1 MAAIGMMLQA
11 FPSAQSSITADS
23 PKVYLFAVE
32 EFSIEALKRACRA
45 IVRGE
50 VKDLKPEFP
59 PAAPKLAQIVKEAE
73 DAITVERFEAAHT
86 FVAEGSETWRKLE
99 KLRGHSLPVT
109 ERMIP
114 GYGRVRGWSVTH
126 EEADKAELLPL
137 PPPVPPEEMEA
148 IQGRLRKLGY
158 VVGDPEDHEAAA

>member
-1 MAAIGMMLQA
+1 MMLQA

-59 PAAPKLAQIVKEAE
+59 PAAPKLAQIVKDCE

-86 FVAEGSETWRKLE
+86 FIAEGSDTWRKLE
-99 KLRGHSLPVT
+99 ALRGRSLPVT
-109 ERMIP
+109 EKLLDS
-114 GYGRVRGWSVTH
+114 GRRVKGWSVTH
-126 EEADKAELLPL
+126 EEAARADKLAL
-137 PPPVPPEEMEA
+137 PPFVPPEELKA
-148 IQGRLRKLGY
+148 IHGRLKALGY
-158 VVGDPEDHEAAA
+158 DIGDPEDHEAAA